1 MIGMMVLE
9 FKTGGTKKYIYMWIA
24 FAIMFII
31 TALISWLWVRGI
43 DNQMKYQKQ
52 NPDHNP
58 SEGWLD
64 WDDNK
69 ATTEGGL

>member
-1 MIGMMVLE
+1 MW
-9 FKTGGTKKYIYMWIA
+9 KIYT
-24 FAIMFII
+24 IMFIVTTI
-31 TALISWLWVRGI
+31 ISWLWVRGI

-64 WDDNK
+64 WDNK
-69 ATTEGGL
+69 ATTEGDL

>member
-1 MIGMMVLE
+1 MIGV
-9 FKTGGTKKYIYMWIA
+9 YIV
-24 FAIMFII
+24 MFLI
-31 TALISWLWVRGI
+31 TAVISWLWVRGI

-58 SEGWLD
+58 NEGWLD

-69 ATTEGGL
+69 VTTEGDL